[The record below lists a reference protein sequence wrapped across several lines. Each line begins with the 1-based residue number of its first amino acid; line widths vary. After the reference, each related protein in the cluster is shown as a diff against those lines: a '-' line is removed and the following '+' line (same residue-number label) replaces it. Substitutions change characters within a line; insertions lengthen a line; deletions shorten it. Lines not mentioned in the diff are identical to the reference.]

1 MAKEIKAMNFTDGRM
16 TQKDFISG
24 NCEIL
29 ENEVVIHGG
38 LINGK
43 YSPNKVRKFFV
54 TQEIPVSQIPVVELP
69 EKNFSDFHVKLGV
82 WHEAIV
88 KDKKFSIIKT
98 KDGIYSVIQDT
109 PSQPYFELGELI
121 PEEYITSV
129 IEQKWYKAV
138 VLKS

>member
-1 MAKEIKAMNFTDGRM
+1 M
-16 TQKDFISG
+16 
-24 NCEIL
+24 
-29 ENEVVIHGG
+29 
-38 LINGK
+38 
-43 YSPNKVRKFFV
+43 
-54 TQEIPVSQIPVVELP
+54 P
-69 EKNFSDFHVKLGV
+69 EKNFSDFYIKLGV

>member
-29 ENEVVIHGG
+29 ENEVIIHGG

-43 YSPNKVRKFFV
+43 YSPNKVRKFFI
-54 TQEIPVSQIPVVELP
+54 TQEIPISQIPVLELP
-69 EKNFSDFHVKLGV
+69 EKNFSDFYIKLGV
-82 WHEAIV
+82 WHEAMV
-88 KDKKFSIIKT
+88 KDKNVSIIKT
-98 KDGIYSVIQDT
+98 KDGIYSVIQET
-109 PSQPYFELGELI
+109 PFQPYYELGELI